1 MAVAA
6 GGGMKRLA
14 IVMVVVCLHAAALGA
29 QSLDLSD
36 PAISAVA
43 PRDQEVALTYENRP
57 ILLLRARVMNRLPAD
72 RAANASRL
80 IRELVSA
87 GTTGPVETRSQYGAR
102 IISVAQQ
109 DIIAV
114 TPADLYVLNGETLD
128 ATAEL
133 AATRLRNALEEAKE
147 LRSIRALVR
156 GTLAVFAV
164 TAILVALLWLVRR
177 LGKAVRLR
185 FLLAAERRTTATWR
199 LVHVAN
205 IPRIAAFLVGVSQA
219 VVASFLLYL
228 WLAFVLRQF
237 PYTRPWGESLRSLM
251 LGEVSSAGGAFSA
264 ALPGLISVTIIFVIA
279 RVVTRAVRLVFDAV
293 EAGRMSLPGVYPDT
307 AAAAGRLAIAML
319 WLLALAMAYP
329 HIPGSDSSAFKGLS
343 VFVGVVIS
351 LGSSGVVQHL
361 MSGLMLTFSRAVH
374 VGDFAR
380 IGDVTGTVL
389 QIGALATKVRTPY
402 GEEITIPNAV
412 VVSQT
417 TTNYSKAPDGAV
429 PFLTTSVTIGYDTPW
444 RQVEGLLLVAAGE
457 TAGVRSEP
465 KPFVWREGLE
475 DFYVKYTL
483 LVAPEDP
490 NDRAALLD
498 RLHARILDA
507 FNQYGVQIMSPHYM
521 IDPRDQKVV
530 PPSRWHV
537 APAPV
542 ASGAAAAAA
551 AVTDTPRR
559 S

>member
-1 MAVAA
+1 
-6 GGGMKRLA
+6 MKRLA

-457 TAGVRSEP
+457 TAGVRLEP